1 MGFVD
6 AIKTCFSKYVGF
18 EGRATRSEYWWWAL
32 FMLLLA
38 IVLSMVAGETVANLV
53 FLGLLLPSLG
63 VGARRLHDIGKSGW
77 WQLVGFIPLLGWI
90 VMIYWAV
97 QPSEGP
103 NAYGNGPATSAAD

>member
-1 MGFVD
+1 MDFVESV
-6 AIKTCFSKYVGF
+6 KSCFSRYAGF
-18 EGRATRSEYWWWAL
+18 SGRASRSEYWWWTL
-32 FMLLLA
+32 FVVLA
-38 IVLSMVAGETVANLV
+38 TLATAFVSDVLSGLVSLATLVPFLAVA
-53 FLGLLLPSLG
+53 
-63 VGARRLHDIGKSGW
+63 ARRLHDIGKSGW

>member
-1 MGFVD
+1 MGFVE
-6 AIKTCFSKYVGF
+6 AIKTVFSKYVDF

-38 IVLSMVAGETVANLV
+38 VVMAVVVGETVANLV

-77 WQLVGFIPLLGWI
+77 WLLVNFIPLIGMILL
-90 VMIYWAV
+90 IYWAV
-97 QPSEGP
+97 QPSEGD
-103 NAYGNGPATSAAD
+103 NAYGPVPTT